1 MADTKTVF
9 GKLYNGRPGNVL
21 GKYGLGK
28 KIEKS
33 TGKDM
38 KFYSIVD
45 KDSFEAD
52 DKDVKFVTKKGRKF
66 ATAKYVSKKN
76 GKTYTAYRTVAK

>member
-1 MADTKTVF
+1 
-9 GKLYNGRPGNVL
+9 
-21 GKYGLGK
+21 
-28 KIEKS
+28 
-33 TGKDM
+33 M